1 MYEPYLTHHGIKGQK
16 WGVRRFQNEDGS
28 LTEYGKKYNPN
39 QPSEASQPMFD
50 ARVKYAAAN
59 SRKDRKQATKEFK
72 DAKKLF
78 KQEIKVAQKEE
89 RTISKE
95 IGKLKKLKTND
106 KGQYINKNGEV
117 LSEQVLGAAQ
127 NYETLKKIKRESGNK
142 RLNKVQY
149 RRDYISLGDK
159 YVRTVKYKRYNE
171 VKPLTKH
178 DKNLLIAYSRIQ
190 KLGFE
195 NMHEPYLTHH
205 GIKGQRW
212 GIRRFQ
218 KKDGTLTAAG
228 KRRADDSSS
237 SQNRPKMST
246 KKKVA
251 IGIGVGVA
259 AAGTGVAI
267 YMAMKHHKLNS
278 ISPKTIDTGKDFTHN
293 KLSTK
298 RLNLKTLN
306 LNTLNSKPLDLDT
319 AIKFHGASMPNNHTR
334 MMSKINSDT
343 KLKDATDRLL
353 MNNKKSITR
362 EQLEASRR
370 HMDKIKK
377 LDAETFKKM
386 RKENMV
392 SRTIASQRDEAI
404 RKARNAA
411 IEANGGRISSL
422 MEDRWNDGNYWL
434 KKFKK

>member
-195 NMHEPYLTHH
+195 NMHEPYLAHH
-205 GIKGQRW
+205 GIKGQKW
-212 GIRRFQ
+212 GVRRYQ
-218 KKDGTLTAAG
+218 NKDGSLTKAGIQKYAMKGYKEDYNKSKNSSIVGRAGRFLIGSTNRNAIANYTTTTNKQHLERAKQYRKEHLVRDRRIVEANKKKREAESSAKLETKNKIKQTRIDIANQMKSKKIIHYSPATRKKAAKFVVKNNMTYNDALKKASGKVRARTTALIAGSATALWALGTAA
-228 KRRADDSSS
+228 
-237 SQNRPKMST
+237 NL
-246 KKKVA
+246 
-251 IGIGVGVA
+251 GVA
-259 AAGTGVAI
+259 
-267 YMAMKHHKLNS
+267 YS
-278 ISPKTIDTGKDFTHN
+278 
-293 KLSTK
+293 
-298 RLNLKTLN
+298 NL
-306 LNTLNSKPLDLDT
+306 
-319 AIKFHGASMPNNHTR
+319 R
-334 MMSKINSDT
+334 
-343 KLKDATDRLL
+343 
-353 MNNKKSITR
+353 
-362 EQLEASRR
+362 
-370 HMDKIKK
+370 
-377 LDAETFKKM
+377 
-386 RKENMV
+386 
-392 SRTIASQRDEAI
+392 
-404 RKARNAA
+404 
-411 IEANGGRISSL
+411 
-422 MEDRWNDGNYWL
+422 YY
-434 KKFKK
+434 